1 MNNPTTKPKPTIRPG
16 ETKPK
21 NRDIWS
27 PKPSYNP
34 KPKM

>member
-1 MNNPTTKPKPTIRPG
+1 MNNPTTKPKV
-16 ETKPK
+16 KPK
-21 NRDIWS
+21 ESNPKKKDIWS